1 MLDYVAYISY
11 YSILPVFLQVKMK
24 HFGTNIAIYGSVFF

>member
-1 MLDYVAYISY
+1 MLDYVAYIPY

-24 HFGTNIAIYGSVFF
+24 HFGINIANCAGVFF